1 MNVIDKETR
10 TEAEAK
16 VRELRD
22 EGNFVSDKSPNFLLH
37 LCVLIINQHSFYQNI
52 YFFLEKIC
60 GNSYQRNCRWKQYAA
75 SAVNG
80 LYCL

>member
-22 EGNFVSDKSPNFLLH
+22 EGNFVSDKSPKFLLH
-37 LCVLIINQHSFYQNI
+37 LCVLIINQHSFY
-52 YFFLEKIC
+52 
-60 GNSYQRNCRWKQYAA
+60 
-75 SAVNG
+75 
-80 LYCL
+80 